1 MLAPLFTWGCDQVLI
16 AVQLLFGWLI
26 GCMCAIPITA
36 VLAVRFVLH
45 PIRFF
50 ARKARPYP
58 AVLANPAL
66 GTHGYVLGN
75 GQVCVPVV
83 PFCIL
88 WLACWR
94 ADARRHRLVLS
105 SVSRVGVVID

>member
-75 GQVCVPVV
+75 GQVCVPFVPILYGLLASRCPSAPACAVV
-83 PFCIL
+83 CFPR
-88 WLACWR
+88 WR
-94 ADARRHRLVLS
+94 RD
-105 SVSRVGVVID
+105 